1 MSIPYYDQQADAFIA
16 GTLDLQMQSLYGKFL
31 PRLASGSH
39 ILDAGC
45 GSGRDSRYFLQQ
57 GFVVTALDASW
68 PLVLHAREITGLPV
82 LHCRFDE
89 FVAEQPLDAIWA
101 CASLLHVPQAELVLV
116 MDHLAR
122 QLRSGGLFYCSF
134 KYGVGEVSRDGRLF
148 TQLDEAGLTTLL
160 QGLPLQM
167 VESWQTAD
175 LRPGRQD
182 ERWLNVLLQ
191 RQGASYE

>member
-1 MSIPYYDQQADAFIA
+1 MSYYDQHADAFIA
-16 GTLDLQMQSLYGKFL
+16 GTLDVQMQSLYDKFL
-31 PRLASGSH
+31 PHLAEGSH

-68 PLVLHAREITGLPV
+68 PLVLHARTLTGLSV

-101 CASLLHVPQAELVLV
+101 CASLLHVPQAELLLV

-122 QLRSGGLFYCSF
+122 QLRRGGLFYCSF
-134 KYGVGEVSRDGRLF
+134 KYGVGEVSRDGRSF
-148 TQLDEAGLTTLL
+148 THLDESGLAALL
-160 QGLPLQM
+160 TKLPLSV
-167 VESWQTAD
+167 VECWQTAD
-175 LRPGRQD
+175 LRPGRQ
-182 ERWLNVLLQ
+182 EECWLNVLL
-191 RQGASYE
+191 RREDLV